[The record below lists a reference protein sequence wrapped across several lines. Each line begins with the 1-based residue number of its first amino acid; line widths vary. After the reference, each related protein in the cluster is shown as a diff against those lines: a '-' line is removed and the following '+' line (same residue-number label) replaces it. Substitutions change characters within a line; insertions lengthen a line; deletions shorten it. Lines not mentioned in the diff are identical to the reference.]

1 MTRPRISV
9 VVPCYG
15 CESCLE
21 PLYDTLRPVLED
33 ISPAFELVMVDDR
46 SPQKDWEVIARLAA
60 KDARVRGVKLTRNFG
75 QHSAIAAGLAVADGD
90 WVVVMDCDLQD
101 KPLEVKRLYE
111 KAMEG
116 WDIVFGRRVSRTD
129 SAKKVMTSKLF
140 HFFNAKIS
148 GKESI
153 SEIGTF
159 SIISRRVVAQMR
171 HFRESKRNYGL
182 QLNWLGFPM
191 TDIPVEHQTRHSGKS
206 TYSLRKQLAH
216 GVATVLSQSTK
227 PLHLSI
233 AFGFLAA
240 AGAAITTIYLVIRK
254 LTGGIGV
261 EGWTGV
267 MVSVW
272 FLFGVLF
279 INLGV
284 IGLYLGSVFDEVKNR
299 PPFVVERTT
308 FEDHSTGANRIVGER
323 DA

>member
-21 PLYDTLRPVLED
+21 PLYDTLRPVLEA
-33 ISPAFELVMVDDR
+33 ISPAFELVMVDDH
-46 SPQKDWEVIARLAA
+46 SPQRDWEVIARLAA
-60 KDARVRGVKLTRNFG
+60 KDPRVRGVKLTRNFG
-75 QHSAIAAGLAVADGD
+75 QHSAIAAGLSVAEGD

-101 KPLEVKRLYE
+101 KPVEVQRLYD

-116 WDIVFGRRVSRTD
+116 WDVVFGRRVTRAD
-129 SAKKVMTSKLF
+129 GAKKVMTSKVF
-140 HFFNAKIS
+140 HYFNAKFS

-159 SIISRRVVAQMR
+159 SIISRRVVLEMR
-171 HFRESKRNYGL
+171 QFRESRRNYGI
-182 QLNWLGFPM
+182 QLNWLGFPI
-191 TDIPVEHQTRHSGKS
+191 TDIAVEHQARHAGKS

-216 GVATVLSQSTK
+216 GVATVLSQSTR
-227 PLHLSI
+227 PLHASI

-240 AGAAITTIYLVIRK
+240 AGAVFATLYLVIRK

-267 MVSVW
+267 MVSLW
-272 FLFGVLF
+272 FLFGILF
-279 INLGV
+279 VNLGV

-308 FEDHSTGANRIVGER
+308 FEDHSTGATRISGER
-323 DA
+323 GA